1 VCCPSPW
8 RIVVLGYD
16 QCVELQRQLKVWQS
30 GSAHRRPTGYARQT
44 GEGSSIFEAL
54 RYCQNSS
61 TRRRLPCPLP
71 AAPEQ
76 EFTLMLVRSRVEND
90 ALDGDKVTTVSHSD
104 EQCLMK
110 CSVWLSAERAL
121 RVEAHVRQ
129 IEG

>member
-1 VCCPSPW
+1 M
-8 RIVVLGYD
+8 
-16 QCVELQRQLKVWQS
+16 
-30 GSAHRRPTGYARQT
+30 
-44 GEGSSIFEAL
+44 
-54 RYCQNSS
+54 
-61 TRRRLPCPLP
+61 P

>member
-1 VCCPSPW
+1 
-8 RIVVLGYD
+8 
-16 QCVELQRQLKVWQS
+16 
-30 GSAHRRPTGYARQT
+30 
-44 GEGSSIFEAL
+44 
-54 RYCQNSS
+54 
-61 TRRRLPCPLP
+61 
-71 AAPEQ
+71 
-76 EFTLMLVRSRVEND
+76 MLVRSRVEND